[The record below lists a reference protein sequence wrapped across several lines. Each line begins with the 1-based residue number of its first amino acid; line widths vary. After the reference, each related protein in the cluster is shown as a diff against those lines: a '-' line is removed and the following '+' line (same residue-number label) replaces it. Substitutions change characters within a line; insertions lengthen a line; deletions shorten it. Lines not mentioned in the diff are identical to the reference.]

1 MVNIILA
8 FLMSFCLYPIYIAF
22 ANKIKLGQKIREQG
36 PAHHQI
42 KKGVP
47 TGGGIIFSLVIFVF
61 GLVLNIFPWQFWF
74 LTMGYLLIG
83 LLDDITKIFRKNVLG
98 LRAREK
104 IILQV
109 LFLLPFLY
117 YLFQKSSLISLPGGL
132 LIEAGYLYLLWG
144 ALVILATA
152 NAYNFLDGLDGLA
165 SGVGFIIFF
174 FLWLSYQLG
183 FVAGNSIGIEIIIG
197 SSLAFL
203 WFNTHPAQVIM
214 GDAGALFTGAYLAG
228 IFLMDRREV
237 LLPVFGF
244 ILVATLLSVVIQV
257 IYFRLTGG
265 RRIFRM
271 SPLHHHFELMGLS
284 ETKIVGRYWIFTFL
298 FCLIGLLLSRLR

>member
-1 MVNIILA
+1 M
-8 FLMSFCLYPIYIAF
+8 F
-22 ANKIKLGQKIREQG
+22 
-36 PAHHQI
+36 
-42 KKGVP
+42 
-47 TGGGIIFSLVIFVF
+47 
-61 GLVLNIFPWQFWF
+61 LNIFPWQFWF
-74 LTMGYLLIG
+74 LTIGYLLVG
-83 LLDDITKIFRKNVLG
+83 FLDDITKIFRRNVLG

-117 YLFQKSSLISLPGGL
+117 YLFQQSSLIFLPGGV
-132 LIEAGYLYLLWG
+132 LIEVGNFYLLWG

-165 SGVGFIIFF
+165 GGVGLIIFF
-174 FLWLSYQLG
+174 FLWVSSQLG
-183 FVAGNSIGIEIIIG
+183 FTSFNFTGMEIIIG
-197 SSLAFL
+197 SLLAFL

-214 GDAGALFTGAYLAG
+214 GDAGALFTGAYLGG
-228 IFLMDRREV
+228 IFLIDRKEI
-237 LLPVFGF
+237 LLPIFGF
-244 ILVATLLSVVIQV
+244 ILVTTLLSVVIQV

-271 SPLHHHFELMGLS
+271 SPLHHHFELLGIS

-298 FCLIGLLLSRLR
+298 LCLIGLFLIRLM